1 MVDDAAGPNPRRTDP
16 GDPLN
21 PHEPR
26 SIGPYALVS
35 RLGVG
40 GMGTVYLARNTAGRR
55 VAVKVIRP
63 DLAADEEFRR
73 RFRAEVEA
81 ARRVAPFCTAEVL
94 DADPNAPAPYLVTE
108 FIDGVR
114 LDEQVESGPL
124 ASSTLT
130 GLAVGVATALTAIH
144 SAGLVHRDLK
154 PSNVMLSLSGPRVID
169 FGIAQALEGAK
180 AKPTAWGFG
189 SAGWMAP
196 EQVHGQP
203 IGPEADVFA
212 WGILIA
218 YAGTGRHPFGDGS
231 DIEIGMRI
239 VGSAPD
245 LRGLR
250 EPLVGLVSAALAKH
264 PDDRPSARELLLR
277 LVAQPPARGGPALG
291 PAIGQVEELLNR
303 TGEVPRPAPTR
314 VGPATSAPARR
325 PPWDGAPAVRPATAV
340 PPGRA
345 PAADRAPGAHGPGPA
360 PVGGPA
366 NSGRP
371 RGTPYPAT
379 AGPPGGRGPAAG
391 PGARPSPDA
400 RAPSPP
406 DSRQPDGRQ
415 PDGRQPDSRQ
425 PAAPSGRQPG
435 GPAPGTPP
443 AARWAGPGG
452 QRAPGQAPGPGPQPA
467 RMAEPARMSGP
478 ARMPAPARV
487 PEPARVPGPAPMPGA
502 ADTPYPPYP
511 PSAPPRRGPD
521 RRQLALIV
529 GVVVAAL
536 IAIAVVVV
544 LPGRGG
550 GADAGRPPGS
560 TATVAGG
567 ASVTSSPTPTAGLGL
582 PATDGRLEFVVAGI
596 DCSKSRLG
604 DGLLALRASGRFCLA
619 QVTVRNT
626 GDTAAALD
634 NTTELLW
641 DDHGDRHEANFLAR
655 FKLDENLW
663 DSIDPGETKR
673 GTLVFDVPRDA
684 QPQELELHESAQSDG
699 VRIPVR

>member
-1 MVDDAAGPNPRRTDP
+1 MVDDAAGPNPRTDP

-26 SIGPYALVS
+26 SIGPYALIS

-114 LDEQVESGPL
+114 LDEQVDSGPL

-196 EQVHGQP
+196 EQVHGRP

-231 DIEIGMRI
+231 DIDLGMRI
-239 VGSAPD
+239 VGAAPD

-277 LVAQPPARGGPALG
+277 LIAQPPARGGPALGPAIG

-314 VGPATSAPARR
+314 VGPVTSAPARR
-325 PPWDGAPAVRPATAV
+325 APWDGAGPAARPAG

-345 PAADRAPGAHGPGPA
+345 
-360 PVGGPA
+360 
-366 NSGRP
+366 
-371 RGTPYPAT
+371 
-379 AGPPGGRGPAAG
+379 
-391 PGARPSPDA
+391 
-400 RAPSPP
+400 
-406 DSRQPDGRQ
+406 
-415 PDGRQPDSRQ
+415 
-425 PAAPSGRQPG
+425 
-435 GPAPGTPP
+435 
-443 AARWAGPGG
+443 
-452 QRAPGQAPGPGPQPA
+452 
-467 RMAEPARMSGP
+467 
-478 ARMPAPARV
+478 
-487 PEPARVPGPAPMPGA
+487 
-502 ADTPYPPYP
+502 
-511 PSAPPRRGPD
+511 
-521 RRQLALIV
+521 
-529 GVVVAAL
+529 
-536 IAIAVVVV
+536 
-544 LPGRGG
+544 
-550 GADAGRPPGS
+550 
-560 TATVAGG
+560 
-567 ASVTSSPTPTAGLGL
+567 
-582 PATDGRLEFVVAGI
+582 
-596 DCSKSRLG
+596 
-604 DGLLALRASGRFCLA
+604 
-619 QVTVRNT
+619 
-626 GDTAAALD
+626 
-634 NTTELLW
+634 
-641 DDHGDRHEANFLAR
+641 
-655 FKLDENLW
+655 
-663 DSIDPGETKR
+663 
-673 GTLVFDVPRDA
+673 
-684 QPQELELHESAQSDG
+684 
-699 VRIPVR
+699 

>member
-1 MVDDAAGPNPRRTDP
+1 MVDDAAGPSPRRTDP

-26 SIGPYALVS
+26 SIGPYALIS

-108 FIDGVR
+108 FIEGVR
-114 LDEQVESGPL
+114 LDEQVDSGPL

-169 FGIAQALEGAK
+169 FGIAQALDGAK

-231 DIEIGMRI
+231 DIDLGMRI

-250 EPLVGLVSAALAKH
+250 EPLVRLVSAALAKH

-291 PAIGQVEELLNR
+291 PAIGRVEELLNR

-325 PPWDGAPAVRPATAV
+325 PPWGGAVPAARPDAAG

-345 PAADRAPGAHGPGPA
+345 PAADRSPGASPA
-360 PVGGPA
+360 PA
-366 NSGRP
+366 GRP
-371 RGTPYPAT
+371 RGGPYPPT
-379 AGPPGGRGPAAG
+379 AGPPGGRGPGAAPG
-391 PGARPSPDA
+391 PRPSPDA
-400 RAPSPP
+400 RAPAQL
-406 DSRQPDGRQ
+406 DGRQPEGRQ
-415 PDGRQPDSRQ
+415 PDGRQMDSRQ
-425 PAAPSGRQPG
+425 MGGRSRG
-435 GPAPGTPP
+435 
-443 AARWAGPGG
+443 
-452 QRAPGQAPGPGPQPA
+452 PA
-467 RMAEPARMSGP
+467 RMADPS
-478 ARMPAPARV
+478 RMPEAARV
-487 PEPARVPGPAPMPGA
+487 PEPARAPGPTPMPGA
-502 ADTPYPPYP
+502 TGNLYPPYP
-511 PSAPPRRGPD
+511 QSPSRRGPD
-521 RRQLALIV
+521 RRQLALIIGIV
-529 GVVVAAL
+529 MAAL
-536 IAIAVVVV
+536 IAIAVVVS
-544 LPGRGG
+544 LPGRNGG
-550 GADAGRPPGS
+550 GADSGRPPGS
-560 TATVAGG
+560 TAAQPPSASG
-567 ASVTSSPTPTAGLGL
+567 APSPTAGFGV
-582 PATDGRLEFVVAGI
+582 PVTDGSLEFVVAGV
-596 DCSKSRLG
+596 DCSKTQIG
-604 DGLLALRASGRFCLA
+604 DGILALRAAGRFCQA

-626 GDTAAALD
+626 GDTAKALD
-634 NTTELLW
+634 NSSELLW

-655 FKLDENLW
+655 LKLDENLW

-684 QPQELELHESAQSDG
+684 QPRELEIHESSQSAG
-699 VRIPVR
+699 ARIPIR

>member
-1 MVDDAAGPNPRRTDP
+1 MVDDAAGPSPRRTDP

-26 SIGPYALVS
+26 SIGPYALIS

-40 GMGTVYLARNTAGRR
+40 GMGTVYLARNAAGRR

-114 LDEQVESGPL
+114 LDEQVDSGPL

-231 DIEIGMRI
+231 DIDLGMRI

-325 PPWDGAPAVRPATAV
+325 PPWDGAVPAARPDAAG

-345 PAADRAPGAHGPGPA
+345 PAADRSPGASPA
-360 PVGGPA
+360 PA
-366 NSGRP
+366 GRP
-371 RGTPYPAT
+371 RGGPYPPT
-379 AGPPGGRGPAAG
+379 AGPPGGRGPGAA

-400 RAPSPP
+400 RAPA
-406 DSRQPDGRQ
+406 QPDGRQ
-415 PDGRQPDSRQ
+415 PGGRPR
-425 PAAPSGRQPG
+425 
-435 GPAPGTPP
+435 GPAPGTP
-443 AARWAGPGG
+443 AGRWASPGG
-452 QRAPGQAPGPGPQPA
+452 QRAPGQAPGAGPMSQPA
-467 RMAEPARMSGP
+467 RMADPS
-478 ARMPAPARV
+478 RMPEASRIPEAARV
-487 PEPARVPGPAPMPGA
+487 PEPARAPDPAPMPGA
-502 ADTPYPPYP
+502 AGNPYPPYP
-511 PSAPPRRGPD
+511 QSPSRRGPD
-521 RRQLALIV
+521 RRQLALII
-529 GVVVAAL
+529 GIVVAAL
-536 IAIAVVVV
+536 IAIAVVAS
-544 LPGRGG
+544 LPGRNGG
-550 GADAGRPPGS
+550 GADSDRPPGS
-560 TATVAGG
+560 TAAQTPG
-567 ASVTSSPTPTAGLGL
+567 ASGTPSPTAGFGV
-582 PATDGRLEFVVAGI
+582 PVTDGSLEFVVAGV
-596 DCSKSRLG
+596 DCSKTQIG
-604 DGLLALRASGRFCLA
+604 DGLLALRASGKFCQV

-626 GDTAAALD
+626 GDTAKALD
-634 NTTELLW
+634 NSSELLL
-641 DDHGDRHEANFLAR
+641 DDDGDRHEANFLAR
-655 FKLDENLW
+655 FKLGENLW

-673 GTLVFDVPRDA
+673 GTLVFDLPRDA
-684 QPQELELHESAQSDG
+684 QPRELEVHESSQSTG
-699 VRIPVR
+699 ARIQVR